1 MELGLFIFPTEYT
14 IQPGRLARLAEERGF
29 TRLFFPEHT
38 HIPAARDTPYPAGGE
53 LPREYSHTYDPFV
66 ALAMAA
72 AATERIKVGTDETG
86 PDERALLVPL
96 VVDGVVVDRWTGPKG
111 TALAREH
118 HAAAIAELPHEA
130 FRLGR
135 GEAVLPTVYA

>member
-1 MELGLFIFPTEYT
+1 LVFKLVARRGDDGEWLSVSKKSADKATVG
-14 IQPGRLARLAEERGF
+14 GRKHPVRL
-29 TRLFFPEHT
+29 L
-38 HIPAARDTPYPAGGE
+38 RDG
-53 LPREYSHTYDPFV
+53 V
-66 ALAMAA
+66 AVE
-72 AATERIKVGTDETG
+72 ERIKVGTDETG

-96 VVDGVVVDRWTGPKG
+96 VVDGVVDDRWTGPEG